1 VIVIA
6 KLEAK
11 KGMENKMETIL
22 KGIISDVDKEKDTLV
37 YTLNKS
43 QNNPSIFLFY
53 EKYKN
58 ADALFAHSSS
68 PYFKKLIK
76 DLEPV
81 LEKEPEIDLYEEID
95 KINSK

>member
-1 VIVIA
+1 MIVIA
-6 KLEAK
+6 KLAAK

-43 QNNPSIFLFY
+43 QSNPSVFLFY

-58 ADALFAHSSS
+58 ADALSFHSSS
-68 PYFKKLIK
+68 PYFKKLLK

-81 LEKEPEIDLYEEID
+81 LAKEPEIDLYEEIG